1 MNLNFR
7 SALNGFNR
15 QDVANYLE
23 YLNNRHN
30 TEITQLNTDL
40 EALRQQQ
47 QKPQIDP
54 QKLALEAR
62 CMDLQEKLAQVERER
77 DSARQERDEALAR
90 EQAAKRQLE
99 DAQRARAEAVI
110 QASGAK
116 LDTNQE
122 LEAYRRAE
130 RAERVARER
139 AELVYSETGAVLTQ
153 ASTRVES
160 ALRQMNGISQQV
172 TSHLDTLQ
180 TAISAS
186 RMALQDAADTIQRLK
201 PNR

>member
-62 CMDLQEKLAQVERER
+62 CMDLQEKLAQAERER

-90 EQAAKRQLE
+90 EQAVKQQLE

>member
-90 EQAAKRQLE
+90 EQAAKQQLE

>member
-40 EALRQQQ
+40 EALRQQ
-47 QKPQIDP
+47 KPQIDP

-62 CMDLQEKLAQVERER
+62 CMDLQEKLAQAERER

-90 EQAAKRQLE
+90 EQAAKQQLE

-172 TSHLDTLQ
+172 TSQLDTLQ